1 MMTTEKKIR
10 ILLADDH
17 QIVRQGIRLLLSS
30 DDRFEII
37 GETCDGVS
45 TLEFAKRNRPDVIV
59 MDITMPNLN
68 GIDATRRIMDEIAG
82 IRIVALS
89 MYFDKYF
96 LAMMLRAGA
105 RGYLPKDCASGEL
118 ARAIEVVSLDKFYI
132 SPGLGIHSPKD
143 VLNGSEIPNFIA
155 VSLLTNKER
164 EILQLIAEGN
174 SSKEI
179 AAQLNVHVKTVEKH
193 RNSLIGK
200 LGMPS
205 VAELTK
211 FAIREGLTSAD
222 R

>member
-1 MMTTEKKIR
+1 MTAVKPIR

-30 DDRFEII
+30 DDRFTII
-37 GETCDGVS
+37 GETGDGLS
-45 TLEFAKRNRPDVIV
+45 TIVFAREHRPDVIV

-68 GIDATRRIMDEIAG
+68 GIDTTRRIMDEIAG

-105 RGYLPKDCASGEL
+105 RGYLPKDCASAEL
-118 ARAIEVVSLDKFYI
+118 ARAIEVVCLDKYYI
-132 SPGLGIHSPKD
+132 SPGLGIDSPKD
-143 VLNGSEIPNFIA
+143 VLSGSEIPNFIA
-155 VSLLTNKER
+155 MSLLTMKER
-164 EILQLIAEGN
+164 EILQLIAEGY

-179 AAQLNVHVKTVEKH
+179 AARLNIHVKTVEKH
-193 RNSLIGK
+193 RNNLIHK
-200 LGMPS
+200 LGIPT

-211 FAIREGLTSAD
+211 FAIREGLTSVD